1 MTSHFA
7 AVVFTTQAAVQRIVP
22 GRLPT
27 LSTHVVALPKKPWD
41 NRRIMETSSLDLL
54 YLERDPST
62 KEPSAC
68 VRVKANTGHDYGGI
82 GADKLITAPCFSFN
96 ELDAE
101 IRRLHAELDEIRAR
115 AKKKFYRAQ
124 ASTAGA

>member
-1 MTSHFA
+1 
-7 AVVFTTQAAVQRIVP
+7 
-22 GRLPT
+22 
-27 LSTHVVALPKKPWD
+27 
-41 NRRIMETSSLDLL
+41 METSSFDLL

-62 KEPSAC
+62 RQPSAC
-68 VRVKANTGHDYGGI
+68 VSVKPNPCHDYGGVA
-82 GADKLITAPCFSFN
+82 GEKLITSPCLSFI

-101 IRRLHAELDEIRAR
+101 IRRLHAELDEIRSR